1 MKNSEI
7 IALSNEE
14 LRERLFTEEGNTTNL
29 RFAHAISPLE
39 NPMRIPQNRKTI
51 ARIKTEL
58 RRREIEAATSNTTK

>member
-7 IALSNEE
+7 IALSTEE
-14 LRERLFTEEGNTTNL
+14 LRERLYTEQANTTNL

-51 ARIKTEL
+51 ARLKTEM
-58 RRREIEAATSNTTK
+58 RRRELEAAKSNSTK

>member
-14 LRERLFTEEGNTTNL
+14 LRERLYTEEGITTNL

-58 RRREIEAATSNTTK
+58 RRREIEAANPNTTK